1 MAKDGRVVEGG
12 SDEIPR
18 AKGALGM
25 TRRGGQDLGGALSG
39 IRDAL
44 IIHNPAAGRRRRR
57 RSRDIAEARRILS
70 EAGIDTELAETAS
83 PGHTVEFARQAARDG
98 RGLVI
103 ACGGD
108 GTIHEIANGLAGSR
122 VPLAIL
128 PAGTANVLAKELE
141 LPWNIPAAAR
151 RIPRSRLAR
160 IALGVAQQDPPNGPC
175 RYFVC
180 LAGAGIDG
188 SMVYRTSSLLKAATG
203 QFAYWVEGLRH
214 LFGYP
219 MLPFSVDAGGHEF
232 QATQVIV
239 GRTKN
244 FGGPFRI
251 TTGADFFGDRFQAAV
266 FTARS
271 RFRYPAILLATWRNR
286 LERRSDVYFVETA
299 QVRCTAA
306 PGTEIYVETDGE
318 AAGKLPM
325 EFRVAPDALTL
336 VVPENETETALRNVL

>member
-1 MAKDGRVVEGG
+1 M
-12 SDEIPR
+12 
-18 AKGALGM
+18 L
-25 TRRGGQDLGGALSG
+25 TG

-44 IIHNPAAGRRRRR
+44 IIHNPAAGRRRSR
-57 RSRDIAEARRILS
+57 RSGDIAAARRILAD
-70 EAGIDTELAETAS
+70 AGIEAELAETTS
-83 PGHTVEFARQAARDG
+83 PGHTIEFARQAARDG

-128 PAGTANVLAKELE
+128 PAGSANVLAKELQ
-141 LPWNIPAAAR
+141 LPWDIPAAAR
-151 RIPRSRLAR
+151 RIRRSRLAR
-160 IALGVAQQDPPNGPC
+160 IALGVAQQDPPRGPC

-180 LAGAGIDG
+180 IGGAGIDG
-188 SMVYRTSSLLKAATG
+188 SMVYRTNSRLKAATG

-214 LFGYP
+214 LFNYR
-219 MLPFSVDAGGHEF
+219 MLEFGVDAGGRHF

-251 TTGADFFGDRFQAAV
+251 TSGADLFGDRFQAAV
-266 FTARS
+266 FTVPS
-271 RFRYPAILLATWRNR
+271 RFGYPAILLAAWRNR
-286 LERRSDVYFVETA
+286 LERRRDIHFVEA
-299 QVRCTAA
+299 AKVRCEAA
-306 PGTEIYVETDGE
+306 PGTTIYVETDGE
-318 AAGKLPM
+318 PAGKLPM

-336 VVPENETETALRNVL
+336 AVPENETQTRLWGVQ